1 MLPTWAVVATVDEP
15 APLVTAFVAHH
26 LNEGAQA
33 VHLYLDK
40 NDRATVK
47 SLRDMPGCI
56 LTRCNNHHWRA
67 HNGGRHPYLHTR
79 RQILN
84 ANVAYQTCRADW
96 LIHCDA
102 DEFIRSGAA
111 LAADLAELP
120 ADCDHAR
127 LAVAERVMP
136 PNTPQN
142 GLFDGLFRLPVKGAD
157 DLLAEIYQSLAVFLE
172 NGLTGHPSGKA
183 AVRTG
188 RDLKIGIHQPRPIV
202 PSVPLARTH
211 LLHFDGLT
219 AFHYL
224 VKLLRRAHEKPLPGA
239 PRHSA
244 GRMAQIVRIKDIAH
258 DPAAF
263 RALADGLKSLTPDQL
278 ARLAALDL
286 IDLTA
291 FQPNLGTLTP
301 DLSVGH
307 FDDTLRTKLAAYF
320 TEIGF
325 DTQPE
330 PQQQPQTQA

>member
-1 MLPTWAVVATVDEP
+1 MSPSWAIVATVDEP

-33 VHLYLDK
+33 IHLYLDK
-40 NDRATVK
+40 NDRDTVK
-47 SLRDMPGCI
+47 ALRDMPGCI

-79 RQILN
+79 RQLIN
-84 ANVAYQTCRADW
+84 ANVAYADCKADW

-111 LAADLAELP
+111 LTADLAEVP

-136 PNTPQN
+136 PTRAQQT
-142 GLFDGLFRLPVKGAD
+142 LFDGVFRRPLKGAD
-157 DLLAEIYQSLAVFLE
+157 EVIADIYRSHALFLE

-183 AVRTG
+183 AVRVG
-188 RDLKIGIHQPRPIV
+188 RGLKIGIHQPRPMV
-202 PSVPLARTH
+202 PSVPLPRTR

-219 AFHYL
+219 EFHYL

-239 PRHSA
+239 PRHSD
-244 GRMAQIVRIKDIAH
+244 GRMAQIARVKEIAH

-263 RALADGLKSLTPDQL
+263 AALAKALKSLTPAQEL
-278 ARLAALDL
+278 RLNGLDL
-286 IDLTA
+286 IDPEP
-291 FQPNLGTLTP
+291 FRPNLGPLNP
-301 DLSVGH
+301 DLSVAH
-307 FDDTLRTKLAAYF
+307 FDAALRVKLAEYF
-320 TEIGF
+320 ALIGF
-325 DTQPE
+325 VG
-330 PQQQPQTQA
+330 